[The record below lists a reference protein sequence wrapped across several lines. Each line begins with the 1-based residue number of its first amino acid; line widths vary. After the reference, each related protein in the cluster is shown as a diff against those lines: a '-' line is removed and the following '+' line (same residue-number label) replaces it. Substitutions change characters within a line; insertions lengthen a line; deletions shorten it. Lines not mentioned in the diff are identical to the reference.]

1 MEILKHNCI
10 GINDI
15 MYDIDQNNPDEK
27 PYIKVFYTS
36 ADDIIIA
43 GMIADR
49 GVYWLSVTDAKDE
62 STIRAVFDHVSGIE
76 PKKYADIQAAIANTY
91 YTDEQLKLF
100 HCSLP
105 VTADDIFAYYRKIK
119 DSLSSAGEFGRF
131 AEIQKLNCLIPE
143 KPNYWPNQK
152 FRCIHA
158 HYAENNDVI
167 IVGFADNNYIFWL
180 SVTKMDDYETNH
192 MIIEYLSMI
201 EPSEFGH
208 VSTALD
214 KTNYTYEQFRWLY
227 YTTIT
232 RAEDITELYQQAK
245 SRSGGTREDQNK
257 IISKLQKM
265 MGALSNS
272 GNPVQNYHKNYDI
285 FQEIWSLKYLRCSDN
300 PKIREMYHQLEML
313 SNGIYQDYMTEARG
327 GA

>member
-43 GMIADR
+43 GMVADR

-62 STIRAVFDHVSGIE
+62 NTIREIFDHVSGTG
-76 PKKYADIQAAIANTY
+76 PRKYTNIQAAIANTY

-100 HCSLP
+100 HFSLP
-105 VTADDIFAYYRKIK
+105 ATADDIFAYYRKIK
-119 DSLSSAGEFGRF
+119 DSLGSAGEFGRF
-131 AEIQKLNCLIPE
+131 AEIQKLNCLIPK

-192 MIIEYLSMI
+192 LIVEYLSMI
-201 EPSEFGH
+201 EPAEFG
-208 VSTALD
+208 SGSAALD
-214 KTNYTYEQFRWLY
+214 KTQYTYEQFRWLY

-232 RAEDITELYQQAK
+232 SAEDITELYQQAK
-245 SRSGGTREDQNK
+245 SKSGGTREDQNK
-257 IISKLQKM
+257 IISKLQKYM
-265 MGALSNS
+265 SALSKY
-272 GNPVQNYHKNYDI
+272 GNPVENYHKNYDI
-285 FQEIWSLKYLRCSDN
+285 FRDIWSLKYLRCSDN
-300 PKIREMYHQLEML
+300 PKIRELFHQLELL
-313 SNGIYQDYMTEARG
+313 SSGIYNTYMTECR
-327 GA
+327 